1 MAFSACISR
10 SSYCSCGVRGPY
22 WTAFFREADCFSVG
36 FLSGWGAGVS
46 GALGW
51 DTWGFSGSGWGA
63 LAAPA
68 GSGVSGF
75 EGSVSS
81 SSFRTSSSSE
91 GFSCSSPPSRISPV
105 LLSSAAPSACG
116 SVFSR
121 RNSRPN
127 SPLGSSAGPS
137 PRRVIS
143 SGTCATLVVKKV
155 RNFSSRASIS
165 SCVSSFRSSS
175 FGICC
180 LPSLISY

>member
-22 WTAFFREADCFSVG
+22 WTTFFREADCCFSVG

-63 LAAPA
+63 LA

-127 SPLGSSAGPS
+127 SPLGSSTGPS
-137 PRRVIS
+137 SRRVIS